1 MPIEIPG
8 QIKICTQPVIGVSQ
22 ILGNRQ
28 NSASVRV
35 MPISFHAAKE
45 NAKKFAQKGLAGRG
59 DANRP

>member
-35 MPISFHAAKE
+35 MPISFYAAKE
-45 NAKKFAQKGLAGRG
+45 NAKKVAQESLAGGG
-59 DANRP
+59 DPNSP